1 VPERTGSTNQGALL
15 VNKDK
20 VKYWLYGYL
29 TAVIMYTTVFVL
41 VIAEII

>member
-1 VPERTGSTNQGALL
+1 MKIIPSE
-15 VNKDK
+15 K